1 MVSERWKGPQS
12 RMEINHSIEGRYA
25 GSHYTIKPLRD
36 WSLIT
41 GMGGATK
48 REGGRCEV
56 LPLRKG
62 GGRKSFSHAEGG
74 GKKRFGVFF
83 MR

>member
-1 MVSERWKGPQS
+1 MDVGWGGGYNLLVDLQTQQEEPAPRA
-12 RMEINHSIEGRYA
+12 RA
-25 GSHYTIKPLRD
+25 LRD

-41 GMGGATK
+41 GRGGGGIK
-48 REGGRCEV
+48 REGVACEV

-74 GKKRFGVFF
+74 TQKVWGSFYTVA
-83 MR
+83 